1 VVSATDW
8 TRIAPQLPHEQGETP
23 GEVSLCEGGVS
34 KSFWQAEFV
43 RVECT
48 LSLPSVYIA
57 DFRAGCSNSRAARM
71 LLS

>member
-1 VVSATDW
+1 VTATDRDEAARVSA
-8 TRIAPQLPHEQGETP
+8 